1 MSTAPLSPGRPIR
14 ILIADDHA
22 MVRTGISTWIESKAE
37 LQLVGEAASGA
48 QAVEQAR
55 RLLPDVVLMDLVMPG
70 DPPMDGVAATRAIL
84 AERPQTRVLIVTSF
98 SEKERAIEAMRAGAC
113 GFILKDTS
121 PQEMLEAIVSV
132 AKGRSWVSAE
142 MARALFQPDPQPVG
156 GDEGQLMTERELEV
170 LLQLAQGLSDQEI
183 ADRLVVSKSTVRF
196 HINNILTKLNLEN
209 RTQAA
214 LWAIK
219 SGLMHP

>member
-1 MSTAPLSPGRPIR
+1 MALPI
-14 ILIADDHA
+14 
-22 MVRTGISTWIESKAE
+22 SWIESKPE
-37 LQLVGEAASGA
+37 LQLVGEAASGE

-55 RLLPDVVLMDLVMPG
+55 QLQPDVVLMDLVMPG
-70 DPPMDGVAATRAIL
+70 NPLMDGVAATRAIL
-84 AERPQTRVLIVTSF
+84 AERPQTRVLVVTSF
-98 SEKERAIEAMRAGAC
+98 PEKERAIEAMRAGAA
-113 GFILKDTS
+113 GFILKDTT
-121 PQEMLEAIVSV
+121 PQEMLEAIISV
-132 AKGRSWVSAE
+132 ARGRSWVSAE
-142 MARALFQPDPQPVG
+142 IARALFQPEPQTPANR
-156 GDEGQLMTERELEV
+156 EGELMTERELEV

-219 SGLMHP
+219 SGLMKGS